1 MNLSDKNAANGGGI
15 DLFDIIMPA
24 VQIIG
29 CIITSLC
36 LIRFTDL
43 PRWAA
48 ITLGIP
54 LFVVS
59 FWGILWFLSGRK

>member
-1 MNLSDKNAANGGGI
+1 MNLTDKNQANGGGT

-29 CIITSLC
+29 WTTTSLC

-48 ITLGIP
+48 IVLGLP
-54 LFVVS
+54 LFIVS
-59 FWGILWFLSGRK
+59 FWGVLWVLVGRK